1 MSPAQTTPLL
11 ETRSARD
18 RAAHNIPTP
27 GHLSVAVLIP
37 CYNEESTVGAV
48 VSEFRRHLPHACIY
62 VYDNA
67 SSDRT
72 ADAAA
77 AAGAVVRREAVRGKG
92 NVVRR
97 MFADVE
103 ADVYVMVDGDQT
115 YDAAAAP
122 LLVNTLVHDNLDMVV
137 GTRLESHGDD
147 LFRRGHRLGNRM
159 VTGFVGWLFGKPF
172 RDILSGYR
180 AFSRRFVK
188 SFPALSSGF
197 EIETE
202 LTVHA
207 LELGMPVAEVATR
220 YSSRPEG
227 SVSKLSTV
235 RDGFR
240 VLRMILFLLRELR
253 PLRFFGTIALA
264 LIVTALALAYPLFV
278 TFLETG
284 LVPRFPTAILATG
297 LMILAFVSLT
307 CGLILKNVATGR
319 WEAKRMAYLAVPS
332 PLASASRLG
341 QLETPPDL
349 AATPE

>member
-1 MSPAQTTPLL
+1 M
-11 ETRSARD
+11 
-18 RAAHNIPTP
+18 
-27 GHLSVAVLIP
+27 
-37 CYNEESTVGAV
+37 GAV
-48 VSEFRRHLPHACIY
+48 VSEFRRYLPDAHIY

-72 ADAAA
+72 AEVAA
-77 AAGAVVRREAVRGKG
+77 AAGAIVRREAARGKG

-103 ADVYVMVDGDQT
+103 ADVYFMVDGDQT

-122 LLVNTLVHDNLDMVV
+122 LLVETLVRDNLDMIV
-137 GTRLESHGDD
+137 GTRLQSHGTD
-147 LFRRGHRLGNRM
+147 LFRRGHRLGNLI
-159 VTGFVGWLFGKPF
+159 VTGFVGWLFGKRF

-202 LTVHA
+202 LTIHA
-207 LELGMPVAEVATR
+207 LELGLPVAEVETR

-235 RDGFR
+235 RDGLR
-240 VLRMILFLLRELR
+240 VLRMILFMLRELR
-253 PLRFFGTIALA
+253 PLRFFGAIALA
-264 LIVTALALAYPLFV
+264 LAVSALALAYPLLV
-278 TFLETG
+278 TFLDTG

-297 LMILAFVSLT
+297 MMILAFVSLT
-307 CGLILKNVATGR
+307 CGLILKNVGTGR
-319 WEAKRMAYLAVPS
+319 WEAKRMAYLAIPS
-332 PLASASRLG
+332 PLAQASGPG
-341 QLETPPDL
+341 QSEAAPGL
-349 AATPE
+349 AAIRE